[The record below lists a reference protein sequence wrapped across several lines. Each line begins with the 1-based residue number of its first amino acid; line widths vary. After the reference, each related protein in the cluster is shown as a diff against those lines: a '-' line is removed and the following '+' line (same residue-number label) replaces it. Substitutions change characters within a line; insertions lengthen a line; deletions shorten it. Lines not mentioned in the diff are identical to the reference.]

1 MPAWL
6 TLPSIADLSTSCPSL
21 RRESAGV
28 ATTARDQRNQSRRT
42 PRNPSD
48 CLRLER
54 RTPAPLS
61 SLWRGLRGS
70 ASWRHVP
77 EDARRVPLFRFPLH
91 CGERFRYE
99 HDFTADWKLDIRPE
113 RVLPLIRSA
122 FFHHASAEAE
132 RRCPKSALGPWIASS
147 GWIGTEAIWLSR
159 S

>member
-1 MPAWL
+1 MKPFCYHSFDLRQLVPVGLRKMPAWL

-28 ATTARDQRNQSRRT
+28 ATTARDLGGMFRKM
-42 PRNPSD
+42 PD
-48 CLRLER
+48 
-54 RTPAPLS
+54 
-61 SLWRGLRGS
+61 G
-70 ASWRHVP
+70 
-77 EDARRVPLFRFPLH
+77 FRFSVFL
-91 CGERFRYE
+91 CIAACVFRYE
-99 HDFTADWKLDIRPE
+99 HDFTTDWKLDIRLE

-132 RRCPKSALGPWIASS
+132 RRCPKSAQGPWIASS